1 MTVTSRNLNNKISE
15 YILKKTDINCEE
27 ELDKTTII
35 KNITDNYKIIF
46 KSDYLD
52 WISNDLLIFIGF
64 KTDLEE
70 NNDEQG
76 LELWNYLN
84 NMMVTNNKSDENK
97 IRNLMKKLPYY
108 YLLSFL
114 GISTIK
120 LRNLIMENIELVRNE
135 RLESN
140 ANN

>member
-1 MTVTSRNLNNKISE
+1 
-15 YILKKTDINCEE
+15 
-27 ELDKTTII
+27 
-35 KNITDNYKIIF
+35 
-46 KSDYLD
+46 
-52 WISNDLLIFIGF
+52 
-64 KTDLEE
+64 
-70 NNDEQG
+70 
-76 LELWNYLN
+76 
-84 NMMVTNNKSDENK
+84 MMVTNNKSDENK